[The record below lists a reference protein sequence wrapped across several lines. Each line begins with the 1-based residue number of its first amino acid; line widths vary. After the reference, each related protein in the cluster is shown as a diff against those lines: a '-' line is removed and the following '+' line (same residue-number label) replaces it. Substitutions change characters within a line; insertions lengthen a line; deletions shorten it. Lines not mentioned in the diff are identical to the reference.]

1 MMASYLIN
9 RVQSVPI
16 NGLNSTIQHI
26 KYGIPYGSI
35 LGPLAELVTRASLLK
50 MKRYAKVPVLYSVLD
65 TK

>member
-26 KYGIPYGSI
+26 KYGISYGSI

-50 MKRYAKVPVLYSVLD
+50 MKRYA
-65 TK
+65 